1 MALENLS
8 FETIDST
15 GGPEHPGLAEAWTL
29 TIVAAITIAGYT
41 LGGTNERAWEAFD
54 EGWVDGYTFELAPT
68 TSATYSAD
76 IFVTPPAYED
86 FLAGWAEVFL
96 MELGATAA
104 AEYGASFDTFDDFL
118 DGWTTPF
125 EDTLAV
131 ALTAAPVEE
140 FLTGWVT
147 YQTTLGS
154 MTSASYG
161 ATGGAVAYEA
171 FESVL
176 APVTFVPA
184 PGSATLA
191 APAHPLTNG
200 KRVQVRSTGRLPDG
214 FGAGN
219 YYFVVGATGGTFE
232 LSATSGGTGISPS
245 STGTGTHSVITD
257 GVSEWELTT
266 TV

>member
-8 FETIDST
+8 FETIDTT
-15 GGPEHPGLAEAWTL
+15 GGPEHPGHADAWTL
-29 TIVAAITIAGYT
+29 TVVAAITIAGYA
-41 LGGTNERAWEAFD
+41 LGGSNEQAWETFE
-54 EGWVDGYTFELAPT
+54 EGWVDGYVFELGAST
-68 TSATYSAD
+68 AAGYAAD
-76 IFVTPPAYED
+76 FFVTPPAYED
-86 FLAGWAEVFL
+86 FLAGWALAFL
-96 MELGATAA
+96 TDLGATAA
-104 AEYGASFDTFDDFL
+104 AEYGTGFDVFDEFL

-125 EDTLAV
+125 ENTLAIGT
-131 ALTAAPVEE
+131 TAAPVDE

-147 YQTTLGS
+147 YVTTLGATS
-154 MTSASYG
+154 SASYG
-161 ATGGAVAYEA
+161 ATGGSVAYEA

-214 FGAGN
+214 LGAGN

-232 LSATSGGTGISPS
+232 LSATSGGTGITPS
-245 STGTGTHSVITD
+245 CAGAGTHSVIPD
-257 GVSEWELTT
+257 GATEWELTT
-266 TV
+266 T